1 MVLIFYALL
10 GINLANKDFQPR
22 KQQESLDT
30 PTSSTSNSSSSGC
43 STSSMFELGSSDI
56 FTTPESSY
64 PPSSSDESDVRP
76 SKVYI
81 TSRFSLIIID
91 FSAKK

>member
-1 MVLIFYALL
+1 M
-10 GINLANKDFQPR
+10 ANQDFQPR
-22 KQQESLDT
+22 KREQESLDT

-64 PPSSSDESDVRP
+64 PPSSSDESDDRP
-76 SKVYI
+76 SKVQI
-81 TSRFSLIIID
+81 MSRFS
-91 FSAKK
+91 

>member
-1 MVLIFYALL
+1 MALIFYALL
-10 GINLANKDFQPR
+10 GINLANQDFQPR
-22 KQQESLDT
+22 KQQQESLDT

-76 SKVYI
+76 SRV
-81 TSRFSLIIID
+81 
-91 FSAKK
+91 

>member
-1 MVLIFYALL
+1 MIFYALL
-10 GINLANKDFQPR
+10 GINMANQDFQPR
-22 KQQESLDT
+22 KQQEALDT

-64 PPSSSDESDVRP
+64 PPSSSDESDDRP
-76 SKVYI
+76 CKVK
-81 TSRFSLIIID
+81 TTLRFSLIIID
-91 FSAKK
+91 FFPL